1 MASASLQAASMRHCA
16 QQSVSQPGLESWMY
30 LRDWFAVLTRAFLL
44 VPDRASHGQDVRG
57 VDSLIVF

>member
-44 VPDRASHGQDVRG
+44 VPDREQATVRTCE
-57 VDSLIVF
+57 VLIH